1 MVKALLLHIGADQ
14 SNQMTLGI
22 NGPIF
27 EDGTFEYI
35 PIMEDWTIDGE
46 DSYFVKEGDK
56 TFLINKN
63 GKRGVQ
69 SLTDEVRT
77 YSNIGA
83 RNKCSSGML
92 SDYIPSQYEN
102 AIVHNDPD
110 FSHFTYG
117 DRIDDPRGNQIKELR
132 QGDYLFFIAS
142 LAPYSK
148 ECKSKDRRLIR
159 QFQKGKMAKYV
170 IGYFKVQD
178 VFLANKSKEKV
189 ELINIGQENLSSVD
203 KKIDDNMWFRISQNA
218 HTKRSDDKY
227 FVVVGDKTESR
238 LLNKAVKLTEN
249 GSPFNPTQIGIEI
262 YGDVGFPRGFKT
274 VYDADKIQKLL
285 NYCT

>member
-35 PIMEDWTIDGE
+35 PIMENWTIDGK

-56 TFLINKN
+56 TFLVNKN
-63 GKRGVQ
+63 GRREIE

-83 RNKCSSGML
+83 RNNYGGGML
-92 SDYIPSQYEN
+92 SDYIPSQCEN

-110 FSHFTYG
+110 FSYFTYG
-117 DRIDDPRGNQIKELR
+117 DKVNNPRGNQIKELG
-132 QGDYLFFIAS
+132 QGDYLFFVAS
-142 LAPYSK
+142 LVPYSK
-148 ECKSKDRRLIR
+148 EFKSKDRSLIR

-170 IGYFKVQD
+170 IGYFKVQSIYHLLKTTEKLQLIYD
-178 VFLANKSKEKV
+178 PKSDTTD
-189 ELINIGQENLSSVD
+189 NQT
-203 KKIDDNMWFRISQNA
+203 IDEETLVRITNNA
-218 HTKRSDDKY
+218 HTKRSEDEY
-227 FVVVGDKTESR
+227 YIVVGKVSDSA
-238 LLNKAVKLTEN
+238 LLTRAVKLTEN
-249 GSPFNPTQIGIEI
+249 GFPFQPNQIGREI
-262 YGDVGFPRGFKT
+262 YGDVRFHMGFKT
-274 VYDADKIQKLL
+274 ICDPDKIQKLL